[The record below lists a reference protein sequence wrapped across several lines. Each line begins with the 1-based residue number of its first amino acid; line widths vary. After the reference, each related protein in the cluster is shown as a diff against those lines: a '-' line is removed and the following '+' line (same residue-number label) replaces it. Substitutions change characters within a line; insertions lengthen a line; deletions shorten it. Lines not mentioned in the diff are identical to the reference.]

1 MVTVALFG
9 IPVAIPRQKLLK
21 VKWESIPES
30 ISQPGG
36 FYRHIYQ
43 FPFWML
49 NNSGK
54 FMLISTCISGAAGLL
69 LLGAA
74 VVN

>member
-1 MVTVALFG
+1 MEYLESIGIYTLMVTVALFG

-36 FYRHIYQ
+36 F
-43 FPFWML
+43 L
-49 NNSGK
+49 
-54 FMLISTCISGAAGLL
+54 
-69 LLGAA
+69 
-74 VVN
+74 